1 MNLTEVLKST
11 KLEKEEIE
19 FLFKILEAE
28 LKYSLEAENKLDKT
42 FKLITV
48 LEKTFDQGEDYSISG
63 DLDKAKE
70 EYERFKLET
79 IAIKVLLNKLQPLKE
94 LIE

>member
-19 FLFKILEAE
+19 FLFKILETE
-28 LKYSLEAENKLDKT
+28 LKYSLEAESKFDKT
-42 FKLITV
+42 FKLITA
-48 LEKTFDQGEDYSISG
+48 LETTFEQGEDYSIIG
-63 DLDKAKE
+63 DLEKAKE
-70 EYERFKLET
+70 EYERFKIENV
-79 IAIKVLLNKLQPLKE
+79 AIKVLLNKLKPLKE